1 MLIPLAPRL
10 PLLVL
15 VSLQTHL
22 TLFHMP
28 ALGLVNTFIPKDAL
42 MLITLSNASSGV
54 SQLLKTPEK
63 HLLSSLL
70 PLRRR
75 KVKRRRL
82 VLVPGHLLPL
92 GLLQASSLI
101 ELPLSSS
108 LLLSL
113 PLLLKREHT
122 LWVGMTKFLLRR
134 AGVLPLGWFVL
145 PRSLCQPVWCLMA

>member
-1 MLIPLAPRL
+1 MLLMLIPLAPRL
-10 PLLVL
+10 LLLVL
-15 VSLQTHL
+15 VSLQTHS
-22 TLFHMP
+22 TLFLVP
-28 ALGLVNTFIPKDAL
+28 ALGLVNAFIPEDAL
-42 MLITLSNASSGV
+42 MLVALSNAPPGV
-54 SQLLKTPEK
+54 SQLLRSLRM

-92 GLLQASSLI
+92 GSLQASSLT

-113 PLLLKREHT
+113 PLLLKGEHI
-122 LWVGMTKFLLRR
+122 L
-134 AGVLPLGWFVL
+134 
-145 PRSLCQPVWCLMA
+145 